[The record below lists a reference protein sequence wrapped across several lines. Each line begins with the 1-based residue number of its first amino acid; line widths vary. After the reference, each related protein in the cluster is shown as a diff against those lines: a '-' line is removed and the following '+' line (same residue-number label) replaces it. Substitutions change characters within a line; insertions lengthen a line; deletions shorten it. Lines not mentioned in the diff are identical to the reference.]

1 MGPKQLPPGMISF
14 ALILLAASTHLELVN
29 EVFRVPSGEWRSI
42 ELGLKQHPA
51 MVAADFELE
60 SGPAQVRLAL
70 MRRQDL
76 ERWRGELP
84 SGAMAVTAP
93 AASGRIR
100 YRVRVPGDYVVV
112 IENRG
117 GDRRPVEARVRV
129 ALDFQMESGPEVTR
143 LSPGR
148 QFAVILISFAVFFG
162 IVSYSA
168 RRLLRGIRK

>member
-1 MGPKQLPPGMISF
+1 MISF

-29 EVFRVPSGEWRSI
+29 EVLRVPPGELRSFP
-42 ELGLKQHPA
+42 LVLKQHPA
-51 MVAADFELE
+51 MVAADFEVQ
-60 SGPAQVRLAL
+60 SGPARLWLAL
-70 MRRQDL
+70 MRRDDL
-76 ERWRGELP
+76 KRLHDELP
-84 SGAMAVTAP
+84 AGVMAGTIP
-93 AASGRIR
+93 GSSGRIR

-117 GDRRPVEARVRV
+117 GDARPAEARVRV
-129 ALDFQMESGPEVTR
+129 ALDFQMQSGPEVTR

-168 RRLLRGIRK
+168 RRLLRGIKR